1 MLVEFRGRNSV
12 KGGNIVTPRYFF
24 IILLLFLLSDQVVT
38 IRLVT
43 GRDIILRNY
52 YLSDIV
58 REIILLSIRDII
70 SIHDGIARGDYYII
84 IL

>member
-1 MLVEFRGRNSV
+1 M
-12 KGGNIVTPRYFF
+12 
-24 IILLLFLLSDQVVT
+24 LLLFLLSDRIVT

-58 REIILLSIRDII
+58 REIILLSIRDMK
-70 SIHDGIARGDYYII
+70 SIRDGVVRGDYYII